1 MNKVV
6 VLVALA
12 ASLGNLLQGWGNATI
27 AGSLLYIKKEFNL
40 ENEPKVEGLIV
51 VMSLVG
57 AAIIT
62 TYSGSIADRLGRRS
76 VLMLSSVLY
85 FLSGLIMFWTPNV
98 NVLLLARLLNGFAI
112 GLSVTIVPVYI
123 SETSPPEIRGLLN
136 TLPQFTGSCGLFLS
150 YCMVFG
156 MSLRTAPSWRLML
169 GVLSVPSLFYLAFTV
184 FFLPESPSWLV
195 SQGKTLEAK
204 HVLQKLR
211 GKKDVSGE
219 MALLVKGIGFL
230 EDVKYNVVESTD
242 LTDDHKDATA
252 AMAKSDDNL
261 ESPLLLPHETVSIT
275 MAPLS
280 ESVLKGPR
288 LSELLEPGVRHAL
301 IVGIGLQLFQQFSG
315 INGVLYYTPQ
325 ILEQSGVA
333 VLLSNMGIGSDS
345 TSLLVS
351 GITTLLM
358 LPCIAVTMRLMD
370 ISGRRVLLLN
380 TILVMTMALVI
391 LIIANIDLKIN
402 SVISALLSTV
412 GVVVYICSF
421 VMGFGPIPNILCSEI
436 FSTRVR
442 GLSSAI
448 CSLAY
453 WTGDITVT
461 YTFPVLLNSIGL
473 AGVFSVYAV
482 VCIISWVFVFLK
494 VPETKVL
501 VAIAAS
507 IGNMLQGWD
516 NATIAGSNLY
526 IKKEFSLESQP
537 TIEGLIVAM
546 SLIGATII
554 TTCSGPMSDRVGRRP
569 MLILSSFLYFLS
581 GLLML
586 WAPNVYF
593 LLLAR
598 LINGFGIGLV
608 VTLVPVYISETA
620 PPEIR
625 GSLNTLPQFS
635 GSGGMFLSYCMV
647 FGMSLMASPSW
658 RLMLGVLSIPSL
670 IYVALTVFFLPESP
684 RWLVSKG
691 KMLEAKHVLQR
702 LRGTDDVEGEMALLV
717 EGLNFGGEISFQE
730 FIIVPGKD
738 VSDDEE
744 DTTKDQLKL
753 ISPED
758 GLHWVAKPVTA
769 LQSRQGSMESQGV
782 PLRDTMVTLFDSIHE
797 KCPEHG
803 HVLFSCGSMMNVP
816 EHREQ
821 YDEESQ
827 KCDEDYAGGTP
838 ATTNG
843 EQIGIGGG
851 WQLAYKRT
859 EKEGEDGK
867 IEEEFKRVYL
877 HQEDVTESHRN
888 SLISLPICDIP
899 EDTEYIHAAAL
910 VGRSM
915 IHPSEAA
922 PKQPGWSDLFEPGVK
937 HALLVGIGLQILQQF
952 SGISAVLYYS
962 PQILKQ
968 AGVGVLISNMGI
980 GPDSASILI
989 SALTTFLMLP
999 CIVVAMRL
1007 MDNSGRRSL
1016 LLTTLPVLIGSL
1028 VILVISNVVEMNSV
1042 IHAAISTTGVVVYIC
1057 SFVMGFGP
1065 IPNILCSEIFPT
1077 RVRGLCIAICSL
1089 VFWASNII
1097 VTYTL
1102 PLMLNSIGLAGVFSI
1117 YAVVCII
1124 SLVFV
1129 FLKVPETKGMPL
1141 EVISEFFA
1149 VGAKQQAAK
1158 NN

>member
-1 MNKVV
+1 MR
-6 VLVALA
+6 
-12 ASLGNLLQGWGNATI
+12 
-27 AGSLLYIKKEFNL
+27 
-40 ENEPKVEGLIV
+40 
-51 VMSLVG
+51 G
-57 AAIIT
+57 A
-62 TYSGSIADRLGRRS
+62 
-76 VLMLSSVLY
+76 
-85 FLSGLIMFWTPNV
+85 
-98 NVLLLARLLNGFAI
+98 
-112 GLSVTIVPVYI
+112 
-123 SETSPPEIRGLLN
+123 
-136 TLPQFTGSCGLFLS
+136 
-150 YCMVFG
+150 
-156 MSLRTAPSWRLML
+156 
-169 GVLSVPSLFYLAFTV
+169 
-184 FFLPESPSWLV
+184 
-195 SQGKTLEAK
+195 
-204 HVLQKLR
+204 
-211 GKKDVSGE
+211 
-219 MALLVKGIGFL
+219 
-230 EDVKYNVVESTD
+230 
-242 LTDDHKDATA
+242 
-252 AMAKSDDNL
+252 
-261 ESPLLLPHETVSIT
+261 
-275 MAPLS
+275 
-280 ESVLKGPR
+280 
-288 LSELLEPGVRHAL
+288 
-301 IVGIGLQLFQQFSG
+301 
-315 INGVLYYTPQ
+315 
-325 ILEQSGVA
+325 
-333 VLLSNMGIGSDS
+333 
-345 TSLLVS
+345 
-351 GITTLLM
+351 
-358 LPCIAVTMRLMD
+358 
-370 ISGRRVLLLN
+370 
-380 TILVMTMALVI
+380 
-391 LIIANIDLKIN
+391 
-402 SVISALLSTV
+402 
-412 GVVVYICSF
+412 
-421 VMGFGPIPNILCSEI
+421 
-436 FSTRVR
+436 
-442 GLSSAI
+442 
-448 CSLAY
+448 
-453 WTGDITVT
+453 
-461 YTFPVLLNSIGL
+461 
-473 AGVFSVYAV
+473 
-482 VCIISWVFVFLK
+482 
-494 VPETKVL
+494 VL

-670 IYVALTVFFLPESP
+670 IYVVLTVFFLPESP

-691 KMLEAKHVLQR
+691 KMREAKHVLQR
-702 LRGTDDVEGEMALLV
+702 LRGTEDVAGEMALLV
-717 EGLNFGGEISFQE
+717 EGLGFGGEISFEE

-738 VSDDEE
+738 ISDGEE
-744 DTTKDQLKL
+744 DTTTPKNQIKFV
-753 ISPED
+753 SPED
-758 GLHWVAKPVTA
+758 GLPWVARPVTA
-769 LQSRQGSMESQGV
+769 LQSRQGSMESQGI

-797 KCPEHG
+797 KFPEHG
-803 HVLFSCGSMMNVP
+803 HVLFSNHGSMMNVP

-821 YDEESQ
+821 YDEECQ
-827 KCDEDYAGGTP
+827 RDAEEYAGGTP
-838 ATTNG
+838 VSDFDDTMRSPLLLSRQATTNG

-851 WQLAYKRT
+851 WQLAWKRS

-877 HQEDVTESHRN
+877 HQEDVSESRRG

-899 EDTEYIHAAAL
+899 EDSEYIHAAGL
-910 VGRSM
+910 VGKSM
-915 IHPSEAA
+915 IHPSQAA
-922 PKQPGWSDLFEPGVK
+922 SKQPGWSDLFEPGVK

-1016 LLTTLPVLIGSL
+1016 LLTTIPVLIVSL
-1028 VILVISNVVEMNSV
+1028 VILVIANVVGMNSV
-1042 IHAAISTTGVVVYIC
+1042 FHAAISTTGVVVYIC

-1089 VFWASNII
+1089 VFWIANII